1 MEFFSYLFSF
11 YAYVEQLTN
20 HIVISRLHVLKK
32 TCLKT
37 TQFNLQ
43 GNQFF
48 KTKLYL
54 NMVRTFE
61 ITKKKDF
68 GNIHEQLKFCFQT
81 KG

>member
-32 TCLKT
+32 KTCLKT

-43 GNQFF
+43 GNHFF
-48 KTKLYL
+48 
-54 NMVRTFE
+54 
-61 ITKKKDF
+61 
-68 GNIHEQLKFCFQT
+68 
-81 KG
+81 